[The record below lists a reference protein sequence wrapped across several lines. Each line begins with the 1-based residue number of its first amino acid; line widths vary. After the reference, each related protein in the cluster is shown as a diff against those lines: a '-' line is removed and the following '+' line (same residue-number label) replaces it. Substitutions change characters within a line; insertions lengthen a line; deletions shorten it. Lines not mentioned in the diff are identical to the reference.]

1 MCVCM
6 EWREWAG
13 EGSGVHW
20 GSAGLGL
27 PAGPVEEVEQVFP
40 DTGLDMEV
48 RDAAGDGQVCSRVPR
63 VGRGLLG
70 RSRAAGAVGQEGIAG
85 SFALRMGPRDSLTAS
100 PACRAWPCC
109 WTDWPRRT
117 RTSGCCRPSC
127 RCARVAGR
135 PLSQVP
141 ASCPPPELSLLTP
154 TSALSAP
161 GEPVH
166 TPPAQAQAHV
176 PVGRGLPTST
186 GGSGL
191 PGAVRE
197 PARAPR
203 EGSAGSLNT
212 VCSRRGRRE
221 GQGGPHVAHLR

>member
-1 MCVCM
+1 M
-6 EWREWAG
+6 R
-13 EGSGVHW
+13 W
-20 GSAGLGL
+20 GSAGLG
-27 PAGPVEEVEQVFP
+27 PPVGPVEEVEQVFP
-40 DTGLDMEV
+40 DTGLDTEV

-63 VGRGLLG
+63 AGRGLLG
-70 RSRAAGAVGQEGIAG
+70 RSRAARAVGQEGITG
-85 SFALRMGPRDSLTAS
+85 SFALRMGPRDPLTVS

-127 RCARVAGR
+127 RCARAGGR

-141 ASCPPPELSLLTP
+141 ASCPTPELSLLTP

-166 TPPAQAQAHV
+166 TPPAQAQAQAQV
-176 PVGRGLPTST
+176 PVPVARGSPTPT

-191 PGAVRE
+191 PGAMRE
-197 PARAPR
+197 PAWAPR
-203 EGSAGSLNT
+203 EGSA
-212 VCSRRGRRE
+212 
-221 GQGGPHVAHLR
+221 